1 MRRPLAISTTAIAL
15 LTGLLTGLVAACA
28 PADPTPGALPLGIGT
43 ARVPLVD
50 ANAYVYVS
58 APSALAFTSDRL
70 GIDALAVASAE
81 VLVRTAGREFATRL
95 TFADAPANPPTAP
108 DGEWWFEDN
117 RSLRFG
123 PNSPWG
129 VLVREAWEQDAR
141 RPFAD
146 QFPGAWA
153 DLQALPA
160 EPPATPVAAG
170 FVRNFGELIASLIA
184 PAGASIPS
192 LADGLA
198 LVRVDRV
205 VFAAYATDLQTLPNG
220 VAPGI
225 LTRHGLSVLAVA
237 QSAYPG
243 AVVGQVFGGFVS
255 ALGLTPLAI
264 GEVTA
269 HARELAPGLHVVV
282 LQTDASIYFAL
293 GAAQANAEA
302 LIRAVALDQA
312 ARE

>member
-1 MRRPLAISTTAIAL
+1 MRRRLAISTTAIAL

-28 PADPTPGALPLGIGT
+28 PADPTPGALPVGMDT
-43 ARVPLVD
+43 ARVPSVD
-50 ANAYVYVS
+50 VNAYVYVN
-58 APSALAFTSDRL
+58 APSALAFTSNHL

-81 VLVRTAGREFATRL
+81 VLLMTAGREFATRL
-95 TFADAPANPPTAP
+95 TYADPPANPPAAP
-108 DGEWWFEDN
+108 DGTWWFEDN
-117 RSLRFG
+117 RSLHFG
-123 PNSPWG
+123 PNTEWG
-129 VLVREAWEQDAR
+129 VLVRKAWEQDAR

-146 QFPGAWA
+146 QFPGAWG

-170 FVRNFGELIASLIA
+170 FVRNFDELIASLIA
-184 PAGASIPS
+184 PAGAHIPS

-205 VFAAYATDLQTLPNG
+205 VFAAYTSDPKTLPNG

-225 LTRHGLSVLAVA
+225 LTHHDLRVLAVA

-255 ALGLTPLAI
+255 ALGLTPVTI
-264 GEVTA
+264 GEATA
-269 HARELAPGLHVVV
+269 HARELAPDLHIVV
-282 LQTDASIYFAL
+282 LRMGASIYFAL

-302 LIRAVALDQA
+302 LIRAVVLDQA
-312 ARE
+312 ARK

>member
-1 MRRPLAISTTAIAL
+1 MRRRLAISTTAIAL
-15 LTGLLTGLVAACA
+15 LTGLLAGLVAACA
-28 PADPTPGALPLGIGT
+28 PADPTPGALPLSMDT
-43 ARVPLVD
+43 ARVPSVD

-81 VLVRTAGREFATRL
+81 VFLMTAGREFATRL

-108 DGEWWFEDN
+108 SGAWWFEDN

-123 PNSPWG
+123 PNTPWG

-255 ALGLTPLAI
+255 ALGLTPVAI
-264 GEVTA
+264 GEATA
-269 HARELAPGLHVVV
+269 HARELAPDLHVVV
-282 LQTDASIYFAL
+282 LRTGASIYFAL
-293 GAAQANAEA
+293 GAAPANAEA
-302 LIRAVALDQA
+302 LIRAVVLDQA